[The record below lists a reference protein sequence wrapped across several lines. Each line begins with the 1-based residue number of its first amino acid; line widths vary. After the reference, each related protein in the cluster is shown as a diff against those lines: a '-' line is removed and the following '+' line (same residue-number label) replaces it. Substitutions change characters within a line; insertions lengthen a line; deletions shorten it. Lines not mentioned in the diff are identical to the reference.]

1 MRRTSVAVNAPMT
14 ASPVGVDA
22 GVEAKIGT
30 IVLGDD
36 RTRSVSQID
45 GLGSRFFSIRPS
57 GLRLDL
63 DLLEAVFGIARRST
77 PDDARCD
84 SLPGLHLSI
93 LSSL

>member
-1 MRRTSVAVNAPMT
+1 MT

-36 RTRSVSQID
+36 RTRSVSQIY

-57 GLRLDL
+57 RLRLDL
-63 DLLEAVFGIARRST
+63 DHLEAVFGIARRST
-77 PDDARCD
+77 PDDARSD

>member
-1 MRRTSVAVNAPMT
+1 MT

-22 GVEAKIGT
+22 DVEAKIGT

-63 DLLEAVFGIARRST
+63 DLLEAVFRIARRST
-77 PDDARCD
+77 PDDARSD